1 MIKRKINEFFKK
13 CKQVKNL
20 IRKLIKTVFID
31 ILFITDNL
39 NNLIIKSTL
48 YT

>member
-1 MIKRKINEFFKK
+1 MKIKK
-13 CKQVKNL
+13 CKQVKYL